1 MSDAAHS
8 HDDGHEPNHEG
19 PIRTPK
25 QLIAAV
31 VFAFV
36 VPIAMIV
43 LLVIYVDSAQR
54 GGAGSDLR
62 SEQAVAQRIAPV
74 GRVEVKDS
82 ADPAALKSGA
92 EVYAAQCA
100 ACHAAGVAGAP
111 KFADAAA
118 WGPRVKAGYEALLAS
133 ALKGK
138 GAMAPQGGGDFS
150 DLEIGR
156 AVVHLANAGGAQFEE
171 PKAAATTA
179 GAAAPADAAASV
191 PAVPAVAAPAAAPAP
206 AATPAAAAP
215 AAETTAAA
223 APKAEAGPPAVYG
236 QVCQACHAA
245 GVAGAPKLGDKAAWS
260 ARIAQGVDTLVQTV
274 IAGKGAMPPKGGAA
288 TASEADL
295 RAAVQYMVDASK

>member
-36 VPIAMIV
+36 IPITMIA
-43 LLVIYVDSAQR
+43 LLVIYVDTAQR
-54 GGAGSDLR
+54 GGAGSELR
-62 SEQAVAQRIAPV
+62 SEQSVAQRIAPV

-82 ADPAALKSGA
+82 ADPGALKSGT

-111 KFADAAA
+111 KFGDAAA
-118 WGPRVKAGYEALLAS
+118 WAPRVKAGYEALLAS

-191 PAVPAVAAPAAAPAP
+191 PAVPAVAAPAP
-206 AATPAAAAP
+206 AATPAPAAP
-215 AAETTAAA
+215 AAETVAAA
-223 APKAEAGPPAVYG
+223 TPKAEAGPPAVYG

-260 ARIAQGVDTLVQTV
+260 ARIAQGVDTLVQHV
-274 IAGKGAMPPKGGAA
+274 ITGKGAMPPKGGAA